1 MIMRTFSPVFA
12 LFLLAA
18 APLAQAQ
25 YYGQQ
30 PQYGQQPKYGQQPY
44 GQQQQQQQQYGQQQ
58 PYGQQQQQYGQ
69 QQQQYGQPYPQ
80 QGDDQTILYNMNKNQ
95 PPSGMVVE
103 QGYAPP
109 GIPMSGAQM
118 QQQQQMQMRQNAQ
131 RRGPT
136 TYYNDNK
143 GLTVINGPNGTT
155 VCRDISG
162 HTVVCN

>member
-1 MIMRTFSPVFA
+1 MRMFFA
-12 LFLLAA
+12 LFALLLLAA

-30 PQYGQQPKYGQQPY
+30 PQYGQQQQQYG
-44 GQQQQQQQQYGQQQ
+44 QQQQQQQYGQQM
-58 PYGQQQQQYGQ
+58 
-69 QQQQYGQPYPQ
+69 PQ
-80 QGDDQTILYNMNKNQ
+80 QGGDQTILYNMKKNQ
-95 PPSGMVVE
+95 PPSGMVIE
-103 QGYAPP
+103 QGNAAP
-109 GIPMSGAQM
+109 GIPMSGV
-118 QQQQQMQMRQNAQ
+118 QQQQQIMPNAQ

-136 TYYNDNK
+136 TYYNDHK

>member
-1 MIMRTFSPVFA
+1 MRTFFPVFA

-30 PQYGQQPKYGQQPY
+30 PQYGQQ
-44 GQQQQQQQQYGQQQ
+44 QQQYGQQM
-58 PYGQQQQQYGQ
+58 
-69 QQQQYGQPYPQ
+69 PQ
-80 QGDDQTILYNMNKNQ
+80 QGGDQTILYNMKKNQ
-95 PPSGMVVE
+95 PPSGMVIE
-103 QGYAPP
+103 QGNAAP
-109 GIPMSGAQM
+109 GIPMSGV
-118 QQQQQMQMRQNAQ
+118 QQQQQITPNAQ

-136 TYYNDNK
+136 TYYNDHK